1 MVQKEK
7 QMINNTEPAMYW
19 ENIIE
24 FSISGRVFEVV
35 KTE

>member
-1 MVQKEK
+1 MKFKSAYVEK
-7 QMINNTEPAMYW
+7 KKSIN
-19 ENIIE
+19 E